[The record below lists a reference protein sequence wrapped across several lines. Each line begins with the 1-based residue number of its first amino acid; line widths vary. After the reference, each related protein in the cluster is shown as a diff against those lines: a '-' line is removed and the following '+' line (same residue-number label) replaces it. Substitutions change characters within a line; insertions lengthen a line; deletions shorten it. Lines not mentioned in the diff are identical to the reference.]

1 MKELSDAARSL
12 IELGSQHDGPS
23 PADRARVRRAL
34 VSALGTSAVLA
45 SSTTA
50 AGAAAS
56 AGVGA
61 GGATVGS
68 LLTWLAGGVG
78 VGLLVALPAAMSAEP
93 AEHPSRSTATNV
105 APPAPLPVAEPSSAP
120 TPGATAAAD
129 TPPAVEQ
136 SPRAPERR
144 PQRASTAS
152 AIPPA
157 ARAADELERESKLL
171 SHAQRELAAGRPGT
185 ALAALDQHERTF
197 PGGALTPEREAAR
210 VLGTCAAGQRDQA
223 RRLAEKFLEAHPSSP
238 LRARVSASCR

>member
-1 MKELSDAARSL
+1 MKELSDEARSL
-12 IELGSQHDGPS
+12 IELGGQHDGPS

-34 VSALGTSAVLA
+34 VSALGTSAVVA

-56 AGVGA
+56 VSVGA

-68 LLTWLAGGVG
+68 LLTWLGGGVG
-78 VGLLVALPAAMSAEP
+78 VGLLVALPVAMSAEP
-93 AEHPSRSTATNV
+93 AEQRPRSAATIV
-105 APPAPLPVAEPSSAP
+105 APPAPLPTAVSISEPVR
-120 TPGATAAAD
+120 GATAAD

-136 SPRAPERR
+136 SPRATPERR
-144 PQRASTAS
+144 PQRASTTS
-152 AIPPA
+152 SLPA
-157 ARAADELERESKLL
+157 AAPADDLERESKLL
-171 SHAQRELAAGRPGT
+171 SQAQRELAAGRPAS

-210 VLGTCAAGQRDQA
+210 VLGACAAGQRDQA
-223 RRLAEKFLEAHPSSP
+223 RQLAERFLEAHPTSP